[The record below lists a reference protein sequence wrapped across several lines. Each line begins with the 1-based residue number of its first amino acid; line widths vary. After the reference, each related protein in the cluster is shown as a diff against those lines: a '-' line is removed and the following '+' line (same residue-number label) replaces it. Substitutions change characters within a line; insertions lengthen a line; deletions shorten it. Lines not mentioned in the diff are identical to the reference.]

1 MLENWRSTRNGRE
14 SSGKKDSH
22 NTCDYRIGEMA
33 LPQGLR
39 FATFVSRMSIYNI
52 DQWYLF
58 ILLLGAGVA
67 YTGEYAKVRN
77 AVCPF
82 MT

>member
-1 MLENWRSTRNGRE
+1 MRNGRA

-39 FATFVSRMSIYNI
+39 FATVVSRMSIYNI
-52 DQWYLF
+52 
-58 ILLLGAGVA
+58 G
-67 YTGEYAKVRN
+67 
-77 AVCPF
+77 
-82 MT
+82 